1 MSHILGRA
9 GELDARGEPYA
20 LATVVAVDRPVSAK
34 PGDRAIVM
42 PGGMVDGW
50 VGGSCSEPIVI
61 REALAALG
69 DGNSRLVRI
78 RQPGTPSERERPGVI
93 TEITGCASEGGLD
106 VFVEPRLPSPR
117 LVVVGSSP
125 IGRKLVELAGIL
137 GYRTTGV
144 LDDPAEALPG
154 VDPVMDV
161 EALRSAEIGPS
172 DAVVVATMNRY
183 DELALEAALETE
195 AGYIGLVASR
205 SRAESVRKMLAGRGL
220 TQTQIDRVSAP
231 AGLDLGPSSHEE
243 IALAIMA
250 QAVAERHR
258 REVALAEDAPPAVR
272 AVPEAID
279 PVCGMRVAV
288 VAGAISAPY
297 EGTTFYFCAPGCRE
311 EFLRHPEDYVVGAVG
326 GS

>member
-1 MSHILGRA
+1 MSYILGRA

-42 PGGMVDGW
+42 PGGVVDGW

-69 DGNSRLVRI
+69 DGSSRLVRI
-78 RQPGTPSERERPGVI
+78 RQPGAPNERERPGVV
-93 TEITGCASEGGLD
+93 TEITTCASEGGLD
-106 VFVEPRLPSPR
+106 VFVEPRLPRPR

-125 IGRKLVELAGIL
+125 VGRKLVELAGIL

-144 LDDPAEALPG
+144 LDDPAEELPG
-154 VDPVMDV
+154 VDRVLDV
-161 EALRSAEIGPS
+161 DALRSAEIGPA

-183 DELALEAALETE
+183 DELALEASLATE

-205 SRAESVRKMLAGRGL
+205 TRAESVRKILVGRGVAES
-220 TQTQIDRVSAP
+220 QIDRVTAP
-231 AGLDLGPSSHEE
+231 AGFDLGPSSQEE

-250 QAVAERHR
+250 EAVAERHR
-258 REVALAEDAPPAVR
+258 REPASAEEAPAAVQT
-272 AVPEAID
+272 VPQAID
-279 PVCGMRVAV
+279 PVCGMSVAV
-288 VAGAISAPY
+288 VAGAISASY
-297 EGTTFYFCAPGCRE
+297 EGTTFYFCAPACRE
-311 EFLRHPEDYVVGAVG
+311 EFLQHPERHVRAAG

>member
-9 GELDARGEPYA
+9 EELDARGEPYA

-34 PGDRAIVM
+34 PGDRAIVL

-78 RQPGTPSERERPGVI
+78 RQPGTPDERERVGVV
-93 TEITGCASEGGLD
+93 TEIATCASEGGLD

-125 IGRKLVELAGIL
+125 IARKLVELAGIL
-137 GYRTTGV
+137 GYRTMGV
-144 LDDPAEALPG
+144 LDDPTEELPG
-154 VDPVMDV
+154 VDPVLDV
-161 EALRSAEIGPS
+161 EALKSAEIGPS

-183 DELALEAALETE
+183 DELALEAALETD

-205 SRAESVRKMLAGRGL
+205 SRAESVGKILAGRGVAKKE
-220 TQTQIDRVSAP
+220 IERVSAP
-231 AGLDLGPSSHEE
+231 AGFDLGPSSQEE

-250 QAVAERHR
+250 EAVGERHR
-258 REVALAEDAPPAVR
+258 REATSREEAPSAVH
-272 AVPEAID
+272 AVSQAID
-279 PVCGMRVAV
+279 PVCGMSVAV

-311 EFLRHPEDYVVGAVG
+311 EFLQHPERYVRAAG